1 MNHELTFSEFQA
13 EQMDFLHRRNLNT
26 TIDSQA
32 EKLGEETQEM
42 MEALAVLQSDHTTEN
57 EKAFALEVVD
67 VIIVSM
73 GLLGEM
79 GIDTA
84 EEIMMKFN
92 INHNKYNLTDVLLL
106 QQQGY
111 SPVESMRKMKEIY
124 NAKNTQ
130 LQSDTG
136 WGI

>member
-1 MNHELTFSEFQA
+1 MNHELTFAEFQE
-13 EQMDFLHRRNLNT
+13 EQLDFLHRRNLNT

-42 MEALAVLQSDHTTEN
+42 MEALATLQSDYTTEN
-57 EKAFALEVVD
+57 EKLFALEIVD

-79 GIDTA
+79 GFDTA
-84 EEIMMKFN
+84 TAILDKFCTN
-92 INHNKYNLTDVLLL
+92 QNKYELTDILLL

-111 SPVESMRKMKEIY
+111 SPVESMRIMKSRYVASPRPE
-124 NAKNTQ
+124 
-130 LQSDTG
+130 
-136 WGI
+136 

>member
-42 MEALAVLQSDHTTEN
+42 MEALATLQSDYTTEN
-57 EKAFALEVVD
+57 EKLFALEIVD

-84 EEIMMKFN
+84 EEIMMKMR
-92 INHNKYNLTDVLLL
+92 INHDKYNLTDVLLL

-111 SPVESMRKMKEIY
+111 SPVEAMRIMKSRW
-124 NAKNTQ
+124 NSTP
-130 LQSDTG
+130 
-136 WGI
+136 

>member
-1 MNHELTFSEFQA
+1 MNYELTFAEFQR

-42 MEALAVLQSDHTTEN
+42 MEALATLQSDYTTEN
-57 EKAFALEVVD
+57 EKLFALEIVD

-79 GIDTA
+79 GFDTA
-84 EEIMMKFN
+84 RAILDKFGTN
-92 INHNKYNLTDVLLL
+92 ATKYELTDVLLL

-111 SPVESMRKMKEIY
+111 SPVESMRIMKEAW
-124 NAKNTQ
+124 NDK
-130 LQSDTG
+130 SP
-136 WGI
+136 

>member
-1 MNHELTFSEFQA
+1 MNHELTFAEFQA

-32 EKLGEETQEM
+32 EKLGEETREM
-42 MEALAVLQSDHTTEN
+42 MEALATLQSDYTTEN

-67 VIIVSM
+67 VIIVGM

-79 GIDTA
+79 NFDTA
-84 EEIMMKFN
+84 QAIMEKMR
-92 INHNKYNLTDVLLL
+92 INHDKYNLIDVLLL

-111 SPVESMRKMKEIY
+111 SPVDSMKIMKSRY
-124 NAKNTQ
+124 APNSQ
-130 LQSDTG
+130 P
-136 WGI
+136 